1 MFAFD
6 GICKIASLYY
16 AHLGPYMDA
25 LFGLTTTSVGKEE
38 AIAVRAIEF
47 WNVIC
52 EVEIA
57 IFNGQIETV
66 SQEYVK
72 KALHVLVPLVTS
84 CMTKQVSLWVS
95 SSRVKNAATTPPSR
109 VTFALLLLLCFS
121 FETGYQTEDYDDD
134 TFTLAMAGTT
144 CLGLIAQVCECVA
157 TVPCV
162 QAR

>member
-95 SSRVKNAATTPPSR
+95 SSRVKNAATTPPP
-109 VTFALLLLLCFS
+109 ALPQFCCH
-121 FETGYQTEDYDDD
+121 
-134 TFTLAMAGTT
+134 A
-144 CLGLIAQVCECVA
+144 VA
-157 TVPCV
+157 TLRPPCCHV
-162 QAR
+162 VTALRPRCCHFAAARCHSLPLGCPSAACCLLSL